1 MDNVFKNFG
10 KDITS
15 KRDTEFARYL
25 REEILDSI
33 SRDILYD
40 IAQETNVY
48 VFSGVI
54 RDYFLGRKSNHRD
67 IDLVIEKNID
77 WRDIYRRYRQHL
89 KVKVN
94 SYGGIKAQ
102 IGTLSIDL
110 WTMQRTWGII
120 HKGVRNTPQNLIRT
134 AFFNFSAIA
143 YRIDTERF
151 YIHKS
156 FAEFINKQQID
167 ILYKENPNVPLCIV
181 NAMYYSQVLQMPI
194 SPALKEWIVS
204 RYSMFD
210 NYEAPQLSH
219 WGAVRYNHKEIHRF
233 VSQCELK

>member
-67 IDLVIEKNID
+67 IDLVNEKNID

-110 WTMQRTWGII
+110 WTMQRTWGIV

-143 YRIDTERF
+143 YRLDTERF
-151 YIHKS
+151 YIHQS
-156 FAEFINKQQID
+156 FAEFIYKH
-167 ILYKENPNVPLCIV
+167 ILTLWQKV
-181 NAMYYSQVLQMPI
+181 
-194 SPALKEWIVS
+194 
-204 RYSMFD
+204 
-210 NYEAPQLSH
+210 
-219 WGAVRYNHKEIHRF
+219 
-233 VSQCELK
+233 